1 MRKPVTQ
8 FLLYFFLAV
17 SISVTAQEQFVEPPA
32 KLITSFKFRQ
42 LSGGVIMLNAL
53 FANFPDTLNFI
64 LDTGSGGISLD
75 SNTVE
80 YFNIKPTPSDL
91 TILGIAGSRK
101 VSFVY
106 NQKLK
111 LPGLTVDSLNFH
123 VNNYDILTAVYG
135 ERVDGIIGYSVLNR
149 YIFWINYDSLK
160 INIYSPGRLKYP
172 RGGWLYEPI
181 LRTLPVQNAR
191 IRDEVTTNSRF
202 LFDIGAGLCMML
214 NKDFIEDSN
223 FLSKKR
229 ILYPKEAEGVGGKID
244 MHMTVIKEMRMGPYR
259 FRNIPVFV
267 FNDTFNLTSYPYLS
281 GIIGNDILRRFN
293 TILNYSKREFYF
305 MPNSHYQDNFDYAYS
320 GVELYMIDG
329 KIILGDVANGS
340 PAESAGLK
348 EGDEVI
354 GINNILGKNLQLFKS
369 ALQQQGEKIRM
380 IVNRDGDLME
390 FTFKIKSIL

>member
-135 ERVDGIIGYSVLNR
+135 
-149 YIFWINYDSLK
+149 
-160 INIYSPGRLKYP
+160 
-172 RGGWLYEPI
+172 
-181 LRTLPVQNAR
+181 
-191 IRDEVTTNSRF
+191 
-202 LFDIGAGLCMML
+202 
-214 NKDFIEDSN
+214 
-223 FLSKKR
+223 
-229 ILYPKEAEGVGGKID
+229 
-244 MHMTVIKEMRMGPYR
+244 
-259 FRNIPVFV
+259 
-267 FNDTFNLTSYPYLS
+267 
-281 GIIGNDILRRFN
+281 
-293 TILNYSKREFYF
+293 
-305 MPNSHYQDNFDYAYS
+305 
-320 GVELYMIDG
+320 
-329 KIILGDVANGS
+329 
-340 PAESAGLK
+340 
-348 EGDEVI
+348 
-354 GINNILGKNLQLFKS
+354 
-369 ALQQQGEKIRM
+369 
-380 IVNRDGDLME
+380 
-390 FTFKIKSIL
+390 